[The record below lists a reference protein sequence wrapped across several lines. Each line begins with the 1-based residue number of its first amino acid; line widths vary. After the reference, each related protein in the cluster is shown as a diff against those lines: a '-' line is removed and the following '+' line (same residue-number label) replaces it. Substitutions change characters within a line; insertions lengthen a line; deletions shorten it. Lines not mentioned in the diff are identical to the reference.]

1 MKRFVSIA
9 AMLLIAIAVQAQQP
23 DAATYQL
30 KPTPKTVAWGY
41 YDASTPPVLRI
52 KSGDTVEV
60 QTLIT
65 SSPTRLEGA
74 GVKPADVEQSLRD
87 IYREVTNKGPGGHIL
102 TGPIFIEGAEPGDVL
117 EVRIKSIRLAISVR
131 LQRVQSGAWISAGRF
146 SLRED
151 THHSARR
158 SADGGALCRRD

>member
-1 MKRFVSIA
+1 MKSQICVLT
-9 AMLLIAIAVQAQQP
+9 LLFLVVTAKAQQGS
-23 DAATYQL
+23 YQL

-52 KSGDTVEV
+52 KSGDTVEI

-87 IYREVTNKGPGGHIL
+87 IWKEVTNKGPGG
-102 TGPIFIEGAEPGDVL
+102 T
-117 EVRIKSIRLAISVR
+117 
-131 LQRVQSGAWISAGRF
+131 F
-146 SLRED
+146 SPD
-151 THHSARR
+151 R
-158 SADGGALCRRD
+158 SLSKAL